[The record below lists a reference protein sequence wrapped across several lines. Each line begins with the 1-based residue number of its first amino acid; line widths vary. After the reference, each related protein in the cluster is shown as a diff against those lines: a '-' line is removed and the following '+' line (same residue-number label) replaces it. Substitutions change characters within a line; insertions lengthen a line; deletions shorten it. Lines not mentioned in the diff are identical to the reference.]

1 MDQLF
6 CAQRHMGQQLRIM
19 SSGPTSPSLISLIIF
34 RKTPN
39 TAVVASEYDLT
50 NYGFFQRN

>member
-1 MDQLF
+1 MSAAL
-6 CAQRHMGQQLRIM
+6 MGQRTKAM
-19 SSGPTSPSLISLIIF
+19 SGSEPPSLISLIIF